1 MFNTFFNKLD
11 RGYSINFEG
20 MCFNIEFWTH
30 ANRRLRERL
39 ISRFL
44 VYDAIKRGMDEI
56 LDCHL
61 GERFA
66 LISSD
71 IAQIVIAVMTK
82 QGKKGDDYNIEVVT
96 LIDDVEL
103 RNSAKYS
110 NTIEINVG

>member
-1 MFNTFFNKLD
+1 MFKSFFNKLD

-20 MCFNIEFWTH
+20 MTFDIEFWAH

-39 ISRFL
+39 INRSL

-56 LDCHL
+56 LDCHI

-71 IAQIVIAVMTK
+71 IAQIIIAVMSK
-82 QGKKGDDYNIEVVT
+82 QGGDDYNIEVVT

-103 RNSAKYS
+103 RNASKYAD
-110 NTIEINVG
+110 TVQINVG